1 MFRFIIP
8 ILLLSVS
15 AGTFLLYIDPAYSDI
30 KSLRSDSASYD
41 EALNNSKIL
50 QSIRGELSDKYKNF
64 SAIDLDRLK
73 KLLPD
78 NVDNIRLILQI
89 QRIASPYG
97 MTLKNV
103 KFDVAQAPTQTQAGF
118 VTAGAAAS
126 APKKDYEGFDLEFS
140 TEGSYAN
147 FTAFLQDLEKSLR
160 IVDVNS
166 ISFTSS
172 AATPGSDVYKYDFK
186 IKTYWFKGK

>member
-1 MFRFIIP
+1 MFRFIVP
-8 ILLLSVS
+8 ILLLVVSV
-15 AGTFLLYIDPAYSDI
+15 GTFLLYIDPAYGDI
-30 KSLRSDSASYD
+30 KSLRTDSASYD

-64 SAIDLDRLK
+64 PATDLDRLK

-89 QRIASPYG
+89 QRIAAPYG

-103 KFDVAQAPTQTQAGF
+103 KFDVVAPVQTQAGF
-118 VTAGAAAS
+118 ATGGAVAS
-126 APKKDYEGFDLEFS
+126 APKKNYEGFDLEFS
-140 TEGSYAN
+140 TEGSYTN

-172 AATPGSDVYKYDFK
+172 TATPGSDIYKYDFK
-186 IKTYWFKGK
+186 IKTYWFKG